1 MLAKSS
7 QNTLYEVETSTP
19 ESFQLDSDLL
29 LEKPQ
34 YESLEDLEIE
44 IEQDTK
50 RIRYDSFCYNK
61 IPLTKNCFP

>member
-19 ESFQLDSDLL
+19 ESCQLDSDLL

-50 RIRYDSFCYNK
+50 RIRYDSFLLQQNTADEK
-61 IPLTKNCFP
+61 LLP

>member
-50 RIRYDSFCYNK
+50 KNK
-61 IPLTKNCFP
+61 I